1 MRLIFIYNADKGL
14 WNDFKSAFRK
24 VVSGSSACSL
34 CSITHGI
41 AFERSEWKKFR
52 ESLETEPGFFHRD
65 DLPQELSDFVRRHN
79 LDLPVIL
86 VENCGEFSVSLSR
99 EQIDHCDQNP
109 ECMIAQLQMGK
120 PLKSVG

>member
-52 ESLETEPGFFHRD
+52 ESLETEPVFFHRD
-65 DLPQELSDFVRRHN
+65 DLPEVIFDIIRLHN

-86 VENCGEFSVSLSR
+86 AENGGEFSVLLSR
-99 EQIDHCDQNP
+99 EQIDRCDQDP
-109 ECMIAQLQMGK
+109 DCLIAHIREANR
-120 PLKSVG
+120 